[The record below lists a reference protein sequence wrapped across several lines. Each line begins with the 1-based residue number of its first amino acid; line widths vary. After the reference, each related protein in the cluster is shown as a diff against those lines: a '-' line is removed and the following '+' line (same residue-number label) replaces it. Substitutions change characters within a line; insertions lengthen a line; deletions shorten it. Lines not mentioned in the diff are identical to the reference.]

1 MSKEFEKA
9 AEDAL
14 LVAKYA
20 FCWDAMRDTLDKIMQ
35 DTNEPEFIKRAE
47 FVKNLMLDTE
57 KAYDLISENKR
68 KRK

>member
-1 MSKEFEKA
+1 MTKEFEKA

-14 LVAKYA
+14 LVVKYA
-20 FCWDAMRDTLDKIMQ
+20 FCWDAMRDTLDKIMH
-35 DTNEPEFIKRAE
+35 DTDEPEFIKRAE